1 MRNLFETGKITEAT
15 IGDYMVKMNKNK
27 CFEVRNKLTGF
38 MELESSSIQTYESIR
53 DYCLKFSKWEKGT
66 DGGRV
71 VYLNFV
77 WIAGQYEAGKHLSI

>member
-1 MRNLFETGKITEAT
+1 MRSLFETGKITEAI

-53 DYCLKFSKWEKGT
+53 DYCLKFSK
-66 DGGRV
+66 
-71 VYLNFV
+71 
-77 WIAGQYEAGKHLSI
+77 